1 MKVSRYRIVSNYWK
15 NLTNDCCVFEGKV
28 TSMEFRLTSEQYG
41 RVVNSSSLLFI
52 VVRRIFFIG
61 RSTTRAIVHSVFPS
75 VKISMSLE
83 ASPL

>member
-52 VVRRIFFIG
+52 VVRRNRPIDNKSDCSF
-61 RSTTRAIVHSVFPS
+61 R
-75 VKISMSLE
+75 L
-83 ASPL
+83 SPC

>member
-52 VVRRIFFIG
+52 VVSRNRPIENKSDCSF
-61 RSTTRAIVHSVFPS
+61 RPSFP
-75 VKISMSLE
+75 L
-83 ASPL
+83 LR